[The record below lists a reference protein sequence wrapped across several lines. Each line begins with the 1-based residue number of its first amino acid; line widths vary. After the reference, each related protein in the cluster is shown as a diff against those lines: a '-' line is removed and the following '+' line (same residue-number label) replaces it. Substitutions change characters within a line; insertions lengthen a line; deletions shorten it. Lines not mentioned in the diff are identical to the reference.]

1 MANMGAGSSPSM
13 LSKLHALVA
22 DDDPDI
28 AITETD
34 LLSWY
39 ILRSYLTRSDTL
51 AIKVRSAQ
59 TNIAVVVLNSC
70 SPELAPNVKTIPN
83 LHTRSNSD

>member
-22 DDDPDI
+22 DDDPEI

-34 LLSWY
+34 ILSWY

-51 AIKVRSAQ
+51 
-59 TNIAVVVLNSC
+59 L
-70 SPELAPNVKTIPN
+70 P
-83 LHTRSNSD
+83 